1 MSKIRL
7 TYKPMLVVFTG
18 VMALLAIVSTAITWS
33 RVKTSIDEVVAAQA
47 ERDLWERLL
56 STLKDAETGQRGYV
70 ITGDL
75 TYLEPFERANL
86 RIGQDLSALKENAVG
101 RPSELAE
108 IEAIEITVV
117 SRFDLMKE
125 VRVVREREGFE
136 AARAI
141 IETGEGKKL
150 MDQLREAIDGQIQR
164 RQQLWRERSARM
176 ANDLRWGY
184 AAAIGAGLVA
194 LGSGMVAFLLLRDA
208 LRHARRGQRFAEEK
222 RRAETA
228 DREKSAFL
236 ATMSHEIRT
245 PMNAILGFAE
255 LLRDRLTGEPES
267 RYVDSILAGGRSLLQ
282 LINDILDLSKIEAG
296 MLRMNPEPTDLRA
309 TAHFVRQLFQQ
320 LASQRGIDLR
330 IEVDDAIPRSLLLDQ
345 LRLRQILI
353 NVVGNAVKFTD
364 AGHVAVRF
372 HGVPDESDPSRIR
385 IHIDVEDTGRGIAH
399 AQLEAIFHPFV
410 QVAEGGKAGVP
421 GTGLGLA
428 IVQRLIRLMGGTI
441 SVESEVGRG
450 TLFRLDFPGV
460 EVSSRLADPLL
471 GGEEETID
479 FNDFRPST
487 ILVADDNP
495 TNLELLSGI
504 FEGSHHRILLASD
517 GEEAV
522 AIAMREGPDLLLMDV
537 RMPKKD
543 GLEALAEIRS
553 ESRLKLLPVVALT
566 ASSLGSDDA
575 QARRKFDGYLRK
587 PFSRTQLHAQMAHF
601 IPLSKQEESIGEV
614 VSESDQP
621 ATPEQWEQWRRLAG
635 ILGEIESDDLPGLA
649 RSMSVSGIDRFA
661 VRLKGLAKD
670 ASCEPLARYAT
681 RLESDAASFSPD
693 LMEKSLKRF
702 PGVVEMIRAAAFPD
716 PDAPL
721 R

>member
-1 MSKIRL
+1 MSKNRL

-18 VMALLAIVSTAITWS
+18 VMAVLAIVLNGITWT
-33 RVKTSIDEVVAAQA
+33 RVKLSIDEVIAAQR
-47 ERDLWERLL
+47 ERDLWDRLL

-70 ITGDL
+70 ITGSFA
-75 TYLEPFERANL
+75 YLEPFELANL
-86 RIGQDLSALKENAVG
+86 RIGQDLAALKENAG
-101 RPSELAE
+101 SRESELAE

-117 SRFDLMKE
+117 SRFDLMKK

-150 MDQLREAIDGQIQR
+150 MDQLREAIDSQIHR
-164 RQQLWRERSARM
+164 RQQLTNECSARM

-184 AAAIGAGLVA
+184 AAAIGAGVVA

-208 LRHARRGQRFAEEK
+208 LKHARREQRLAEEK
-222 RRAETA
+222 GRAESA

-255 LLRDRLTGEPES
+255 LLRDRLTDERELK
-267 RYVDSILAGGRSLLQ
+267 YVDSILAGGRSLLQ
-282 LINDILDLSKIEAG
+282 LINDILDLSKVEAG
-296 MLRMNPEPTDLRA
+296 MLHMNPEPTDLRS

-330 IEVDDAIPRSLLLDQ
+330 IEVDDGIPRSLLLDQ

-364 AGHVAVRF
+364 EGHVAIHF
-372 HGVPDESDPSRIR
+372 HGEPDAGDLSRIR
-385 IHIDVEDTGRGIAH
+385 IRIDVEDTGRGIDED
-399 AQLEAIFHPFV
+399 QLEAIFQPFV
-410 QVAEGGKAGVP
+410 QVREGGKAGVP

-428 IVQRLIRLMGGTI
+428 IVQRLVRLMGGTI
-441 SVESEVGRG
+441 SVESEVGSG
-450 TLFRLDFPGV
+450 TRFRLDFPGV
-460 EVSSRLADPLL
+460 EVSSRLAEASG
-471 GGEEETID
+471 GGEEEVID

-522 AIAMREGPDLLLMDV
+522 AVVMREGPDLVLMDV

-543 GLEALAEIRS
+543 GFEALAEIRS
-553 ESRLKLLPVVALT
+553 ESRLKLLPVVAVT
-566 ASSLGSDDA
+566 ASSLGSEDA
-575 QARRKFDGYLRK
+575 QVRRKFDGYLRK
-587 PFSRTQLHAQMAHF
+587 PFSRSQLHAQIAHF
-601 IPLSKQEESIGEV
+601 IPHMTKEMSGEGGD
-614 VSESDQP
+614 SGSDHP
-621 ATPEQWEQWRRLAG
+621 ATPEQREQWRHLSG
-635 ILGEIESDDLPGLA
+635 ILGEIVSDDLPGLL
-649 RSMSVSGIDRFA
+649 RSMSVSEIERFA
-661 VRLKGLAKD
+661 FRLKDLALD
-670 ASCEPLARYAT
+670 ASCDPLGRYAS
-681 RLESDAASFSPD
+681 RLESDASSFSPD
-693 LMEKSLKRF
+693 LMEKTLKRF
-702 PGVVEMIRAAAFPD
+702 PDVVETIHATVAE
-716 PDAPL
+716 
-721 R
+721 